1 MLNSLLF
8 FCRNNRSIAS
18 DTLTKKGAGG
28 VFTPLAP
35 FLIIYVS
42 SYYKP
47 LFLNDNLLGLTVR
60 LDDIYTIA

>member
-28 VFTPLAP
+28 VFHPTCT
-35 FLIIYVS
+35 FSYIYVS